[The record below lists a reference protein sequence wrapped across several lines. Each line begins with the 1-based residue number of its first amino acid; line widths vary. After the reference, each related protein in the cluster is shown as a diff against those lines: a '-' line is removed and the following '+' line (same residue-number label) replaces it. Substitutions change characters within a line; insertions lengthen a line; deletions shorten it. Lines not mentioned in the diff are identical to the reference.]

1 MRKATLL
8 FVMISALCTAQE
20 VELSE
25 ADVILDDLFVSDSL
39 DVLELFDKLKK
50 QDYLYTTVIYN
61 NKTLFSGRDFGV
73 NQYSMFPSISYIDGD
88 NFFLNLNAGYYSG
101 VNPTWDFV
109 TLSGGYSNYLNKRK
123 TLLAS
128 GVYSYSSYSQDV
140 ADLNNHRLTAGLSF
154 RKKWFRNTLTLGYL
168 FGGASS
174 TFVSNNTYVSI
185 DILDTKLFDISLR
198 PRIGFFWGN
207 QTVSEL
213 VFIRPRQ
220 FEYVNTN
227 YFQLLNTEVGIPVEL
242 DFGNWDVEI
251 EYTFNSPKALPS
263 EEGLKNSGFIL
274 LSLGYLIEL

>member
-1 MRKATLL
+1 MRKATLF

-73 NQYSMFPSISYIDGD
+73 NQYSVFPSISYIDGD
-88 NFFLNLNAGYYSG
+88 NFFLNLNAGYYSK

-109 TLSGGYSNYLNKRK
+109 TLSGGYSNYLNTRK

-213 VFIRPRQ
+213 IFIRPRQ

-227 YFQLLNTEVGIPVEL
+227 YFQLLNTEFGIPVEL

>member
-73 NQYSMFPSISYIDGD
+73 NQYSVFPSISYIDGD

>member
-73 NQYSMFPSISYIDGD
+73 NQYSVFPSISYIDGD
-88 NFFLNLNAGYYSG
+88 NFFLNLSAGYYSG

-174 TFVSNNTYVSI
+174 TFVSNNTYISI
-185 DILDTKLFDISLR
+185 DILDTKLFDISIR

>member
-1 MRKATLL
+1 MRKATLF

-39 DVLELFDKLKK
+39 DVLKLFDKLKK

-73 NQYSMFPSISYIDGD
+73 NQYSVFPSISYIDGD

-174 TFVSNNTYVSI
+174 TFVSNNTYISI